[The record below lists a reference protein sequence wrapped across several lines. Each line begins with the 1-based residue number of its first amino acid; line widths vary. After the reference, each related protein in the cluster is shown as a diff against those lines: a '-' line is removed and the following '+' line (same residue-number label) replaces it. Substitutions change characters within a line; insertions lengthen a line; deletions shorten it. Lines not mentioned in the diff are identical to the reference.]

1 MNRTELSTA
10 TSTIRIMKLQVFI
23 LAIGV
28 AVSAGAVGAELHRAA
43 SVAAVSGV
51 SATPITASQ
60 SALQQPLTST
70 SKITI
75 SGARPAIKGGSGD
88 D

>member
-1 MNRTELSTA
+1 
-10 TSTIRIMKLQVFI
+10 MKLQVLI

-43 SVAAVSGV
+43 SVATVTQVTGA
-51 SATPITASQ
+51 PITASQ
-60 SALQQPLTST
+60 SALQQPLTSS

-75 SGARPAIKGGSGD
+75 SGARPTIKGGSGD